1 MTPEQIVEAGVQQGA
16 SDIIVSPGSP
26 PAVRVSGIL
35 HPINSRPV
43 TAMEV
48 EYILRTLLD
57 EKQQGDFARKRD
69 LDFAVSFS
77 GQRFRG
83 SAYWRDGLPALALRL
98 IPARIPTPDQ
108 LGLPTILLDLVD
120 QPQGLII
127 FSGASGQ
134 GKSTSQASL
143 VDYLNHKRA
152 IHVITIEDPVE
163 FLVPSQKSIID
174 QREVG
179 RDTLSFAEGARH
191 AMRHSPDV
199 LLVGEMRDRETMGT
213 VLNLAET
220 GHLILTTSHANDA
233 CQALD
238 RLLAMFPEN
247 VQEQLRNQLSMVL
260 LAVVNQRLVRDKYDR
275 YVLACEVLLN
285 GPAIAKLIREG
296 KTAQLYNA
304 MELDRRAGVQ
314 TMNQAL
320 QSLVSR
326 GIVLPV
332 EAERYMVRR
341 ESRGL

>member
-1 MTPEQIVEAGVQQGA
+1 MTPEQIVEAGVQHGA

-26 PAVRVSGIL
+26 PSIRVSGLIHAADARAL
-35 HPINSRPV
+35 TPQD
-43 TAMEV
+43 V
-48 EYILRTLLD
+48 EHILRALLD
-57 EKQQGDFARKRD
+57 EKQMRDFARRRD
-69 LDFAVSFS
+69 LDFAATLS

-83 SAYWRDGLPALALRL
+83 SAYWRDGVPALTLRL
-98 IPARIPTPDQ
+98 VPARIPTPEQ
-108 LGLPTILLDLVD
+108 LGLPSILLDLIE
-120 QPQGLII
+120 QSQGLLI

-143 VDYLNHKRA
+143 VDHLNHKRS
-152 IHVITIEDPVE
+152 IHIITIEDPVE
-163 FLVPSQKSIID
+163 FLVPSQKSIVD

-191 AMRHSPDV
+191 AIRHSPDV
-199 LLVGEMRDRETMGT
+199 LLVGEMRDRETLAT
-213 VLNLAET
+213 ALNLAET
-220 GHLILTTSHANDA
+220 GHLVLTTSHANDA

-238 RLLAMFPEN
+238 RLLAMFPESS
-247 VQEQLRNQLSMVL
+247 QEQLRNQLSLVL

-285 GPAIAKLIREG
+285 GPAIARLIREG

-326 GIVLPV
+326 GIVLPA